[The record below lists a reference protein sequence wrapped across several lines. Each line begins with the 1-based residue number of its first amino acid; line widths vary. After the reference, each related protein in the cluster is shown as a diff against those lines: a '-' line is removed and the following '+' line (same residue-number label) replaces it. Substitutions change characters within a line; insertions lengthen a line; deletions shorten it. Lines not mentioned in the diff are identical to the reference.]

1 MHYVYINSMLLIYIL
16 IMYYVYAYSA
26 SLLNTTAGKHNAT
39 IATLLVDI
47 DRFFTLHMGNIF
59 LWHKHI

>member
-1 MHYVYINSMLLIYIL
+1 
-16 IMYYVYAYSA
+16 MYYVYAYSA

-59 LWHKHI
+59 L